1 MTLYNKFKKKAKKM
15 ISLPPK
21 QTMQTT
27 LKSSLSFSGVG
38 VHSGKAATVTLK
50 PAPVDHGLVFAV
62 KTARGFDIIPAQF
75 SRVSTVKNAT
85 ALGGDKGTSLC
96 TVEHVLAALAGLGID
111 NCRIEVIGGEIP
123 VLDGSSAI
131 FVDAIR
137 RSGISQQSRSK
148 NFLKILK
155 RIEVSNGASFAS
167 LEPFNAAFH
176 IDVEIDFKEQAIGR
190 MRYAADVTP
199 VQFEKDVAAARTFGF
214 LSQQE
219 EMIAKGLALGAS
231 IDNTV
236 IFDGNAILNEGGLR
250 FNDEMVR
257 HKWLD
262 ALGDL
267 TLAGGTIIGK
277 YTSYRGGHALNV
289 MILETL
295 FSDPTNYE
303 WTNPPLEA
311 SNQNDRATSLAV
323 GD

>member
-1 MTLYNKFKKKAKKM
+1 M
-15 ISLPPK
+15 IVTSPK

-27 LKSSLSFSGVG
+27 LRSQLSFSGVG
-38 VHSGKAATVTLK
+38 VHSGKEATVTLN

-62 KTARGFDIIPAQF
+62 KTKSGFDIIPAQF

-137 RSGISQQSRSK
+137 RGGIVTQARDK
-148 NFLKILK
+148 NFLKVLK
-155 RIEVSNGASFAS
+155 RVEVSNGASVAS
-167 LEPFNAAFH
+167 LEPFNEGFH

-199 VQFEKDVAAARTFGF
+199 VQFEKDVASARTFGF
-214 LSQQE
+214 LSQQQ
-219 EMIAKGLALGAS
+219 EMLAKGLALGAS
-231 IDNTV
+231 MENTV
-236 IFDGNAILNEGGLR
+236 IFDGNDIMNEGGLR
-250 FNDEMVR
+250 FDDEMVR

-267 TLAGGTIIGK
+267 TLAGGVIIGK

-289 MILETL
+289 MILEAL
-295 FSDPTNYE
+295 FADSANYE

-311 SNQNDRATSLAV
+311 SNQNNPLVSLAV